1 MKSINYY
8 YGAILLV
15 LVHQSTVTQGQPTTI
30 NKGAEI
36 PDDYADALRNLE
48 KEIGSGS
55 ATAAAA
61 RDTPKKLHKR
71 ANDDNLDELHMFKSQ
86 IDERRRKKK
95 KKKKKNGS
103 KAMLKSELRLSP
115 EEIASK
121 TDEELLEIYYSMQLE
136 KKAHVDELHQRVTE
150 TLKGGDLTPD
160 EKQQQLKKKKFIEKR
175 KQSLSAHDE
184 LGAKMVSVIFASV
197 IFSKHCCRV
206 IKTCFF
212 E

>member
-61 RDTPKKLHKR
+61 RDASKKLHKR

-95 KKKKKNGS
+95 KKKKKKNGS
-103 KAMLKSELRLSP
+103 KAMLKGELRLSP

-136 KKAHVDELHQRVTE
+136 KKAQVDELHQRVTE

-184 LGAKMVSVIFASV
+184 LGAKMWIESQRRRAAAHVGD
-197 IFSKHCCRV
+197 
-206 IKTCFF
+206 
-212 E
+212 EL

>member
-61 RDTPKKLHKR
+61 RDTSKKLHKR

-95 KKKKKNGS
+95 KKKKGS
-103 KAMLKSELRLSP
+103 KAMLKGELRLSP

-175 KQSLSAHDE
+175 KQSLSVHDE

-197 IFSKHCCRV
+197 ILSNY
-206 IKTCFF
+206 
-212 E
+212 